1 MLVILNAPVPEFL
14 SVTAVAALV
23 APSCVLANA
32 TDVGDRVTAGAV
44 PVPVKATVW
53 GLPVALSVMET
64 VPDLAPVAEG
74 VKVTLIEQMAPAA
87 KLEPQV
93 FVCAKSVL
101 LVPVIAMPNMLSV
114 PVPLLVIVTTLAA
127 LVAPTNWLPNARD
140 VGDRVT
146 AGATPV
152 PVRAAV

>member
-1 MLVILNAPVPEFL
+1 MSVI
-14 SVTAVAALV
+14 VT
-23 APSCVLANA
+23 LA
-32 TDVGDRVTAGAV
+32 DLV
-44 PVPVKATVW
+44 PVAN
-53 GLPVALSVMET
+53 
-64 VPDLAPVAEG
+64 G
-74 VKVTLIEQMAPAA
+74 VKVTLIEQLLPAA

-101 LVPVIAMPNMLSV
+101 LVPVIAMPDMLSV

-127 LVAPTNWLPNARD
+127 LVVPTNWLPNASD